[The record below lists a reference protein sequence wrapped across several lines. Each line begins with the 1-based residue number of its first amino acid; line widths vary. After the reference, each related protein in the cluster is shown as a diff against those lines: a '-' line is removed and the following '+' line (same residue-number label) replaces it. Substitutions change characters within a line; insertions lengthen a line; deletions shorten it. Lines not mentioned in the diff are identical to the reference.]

1 MIGMTSQKAMPVTS
15 GVRTGNAMLVS
26 RTRDPHAVPAR
37 EPISNIH
44 CAPAT

>member
-1 MIGMTSQKAMPVTS
+1 MIGVTSQTAVPVTS
-15 GVRTGNAMLVS
+15 GGRTGKAMLVS
-26 RTRDPHAVPAR
+26 HTRDPHAVPAR